1 MRPGDD
7 GVRVAPD
14 DVPSGETGDVDDAG
28 DVPSGDVPPGDAS
41 GGGRGRRVT
50 VVLAVAV
57 LVGAVA
63 LAGLAALRSGRPGTD
78 GPEAGF
84 ARDMS
89 VHHAQAVQMSF
100 IVRDRTDDAGVRLL
114 AYDIANTQSQQIGM
128 MTAWLDEW
136 ELPKADPGGRMRWM
150 SGHGGHGGSASP
162 APGAGSSGLMPGMA
176 TPQQLAELERASG
189 RDAEVRYL
197 RLMITHHRAGVEM
210 AEAVLGLTGHE
221 RVRRLARTM
230 VQGQQSEIELMEGML
245 RDRGASPAPAGDPG

>member
-1 MRPGDD
+1 MTPG
-7 GVRVAPD
+7 PD
-14 DVPSGETGDVDDAG
+14 DAPPGGTDDTGDAG
-28 DVPSGDVPPGDAS
+28 DVRP
-41 GGGRGRRVT
+41 GGRGRRVT

-57 LVGAVA
+57 LAGAVA

-89 VHHAQAVQMSF
+89 AHHAQAVQMSF
-100 IVRDRTDDAGVRLL
+100 IARDRTDDESVRLL
-114 AYDIANTQSQQIGM
+114 AYDIVNTQSQQIGM

-150 SGHGGHGGSASP
+150 SGHGGHGGASA
-162 APGAGSSGLMPGMA
+162 APGASGPMPGMA
-176 TPQQLAELERASG
+176 TPEQLAELERASG
-189 RDAEVRYL
+189 RAAEVLYL
-197 RLMITHHRAGVEM
+197 RLMITHHRAGVDM

-230 VQGQQSEIELMEGML
+230 VEGQQAEIELMENML
-245 RDRGASPAPAGDPG
+245 RERGAPV

>member
-1 MRPGDD
+1 MTPGDD
-7 GVRVAPD
+7 DGRAGPD
-14 DVPSGETGDVDDAG
+14 DVPSGAADGTDG
-28 DVPSGDVPPGDAS
+28 VPSGGAS

-100 IVRDRTDDAGVRLL
+100 IVRDRTGDADVRLL

-150 SGHGGHGGSASP
+150 AGHGGHGGGS
-162 APGAGSSGLMPGMA
+162 APGSGASGRMPGMA
-176 TPQQLAELERASG
+176 TPEQLAELERASG
-189 RDAEVRYL
+189 RDAEVLYL
-197 RLMITHHRAGVEM
+197 RLMTTHHRAGVEM

-230 VQGQQSEIELMEGML
+230 VRGQQSEISLMEGML
-245 RDRGASPAPAGDPG
+245 RERGASPAGGPG

>member
-1 MRPGDD
+1 MTPGDD
-7 GVRVAPD
+7 DGRAAPD
-14 DVPSGETGDVDDAG
+14 DVPSGAADD
-28 DVPSGDVPPGDAS
+28 DGDVPPGVAS
-41 GGGRGRRVT
+41 GGGRGRRVS

-89 VHHAQAVQMSF
+89 AHHAQAVQMSF

-150 SGHGGHGGSASP
+150 SGHGGHGGGAASP
-162 APGAGSSGLMPGMA
+162 APGASGPSGPMPGMA
-176 TPQQLAELERASG
+176 TPEQLARLERASG
-189 RDAEVRYL
+189 RDAEVLYL
-197 RLMITHHRAGVEM
+197 RLMITHHRAGVAM

-245 RDRGASPAPAGDPG
+245 RDRGASPAASGDPG

>member
-1 MRPGDD
+1 MTSE
-7 GVRVAPD
+7 PD
-14 DVPSGETGDVDDAG
+14 H
-28 DVPSGDVPPGDAS
+28 

-50 VVLAVAV
+50 VALAVAL
-57 LVGAVA
+57 LVGAVV

-89 VHHAQAVQMSF
+89 THHAQAVEMSF
-100 IVRDRTDDAGVRLL
+100 IVRDRTGDERVRLL

-150 SGHGGHGGSASP
+150 SGHGGHGA
-162 APGAGSSGLMPGMA
+162 APAGSPMPGMA
-176 TPQQLAELERASG
+176 TPEQLAELERASG
-189 RDAEVRYL
+189 RDAEVLYL
-197 RLMITHHRAGVEM
+197 RLMTTHHRAGVKM
-210 AEAVLGLTGHE
+210 AEAVLGRTGHE

-230 VQGQQSEIELMEGML
+230 VEGQRSEIELMAGML
-245 RDRGASPAPAGDPG
+245 RERGASPPAGGSGPA

>member
-1 MRPGDD
+1 MTSPRAGGPAGAD
-7 GVRVAPD
+7 GVRPGGTA
-14 DVPSGETGDVDDAG
+14 E
-28 DVPSGDVPPGDAS
+28 PP

-63 LAGLAALRSGRPGTD
+63 LAGLAALRSGRPGTAD
-78 GPEAGF
+78 PEAGF

-89 VHHAQAVQMSF
+89 THHAQAVQMSF
-100 IVRDRTDDAGVRLL
+100 IVRDRTDDERVRLL

-150 SGHGGHGGSASP
+150 SGHGGHGAASA
-162 APGAGSSGLMPGMA
+162 APGGRMPGMA
-176 TPQQLAELERASG
+176 TPEQLAALERASG
-189 RDAEVRYL
+189 RDAEVRFL
-197 RLMITHHRAGVEM
+197 RLMIVHHRSGVDMAG
-210 AEAVLGLTGHE
+210 AILGRTDHE

-230 VQGQQSEIELMEGML
+230 VEGQQAEIGLMAGML
-245 RDRGASPAPAGDPG
+245 RERGASPPEGPA